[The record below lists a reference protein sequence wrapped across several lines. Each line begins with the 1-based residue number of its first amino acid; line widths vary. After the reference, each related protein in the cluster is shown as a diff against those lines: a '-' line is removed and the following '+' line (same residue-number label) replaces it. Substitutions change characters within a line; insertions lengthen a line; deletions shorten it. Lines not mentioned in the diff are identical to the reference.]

1 MAPVQGLGGAPGMYQ
16 EQQYQHLVAEEHRHK
31 QNEHRAGVAALGAAA
46 FAAYELHE
54 EKVDP
59 AHARRHHMEAQAA
72 EAAALGLGGYALYE
86 HHQAHKIHKAEEQ
99 IPGHHHQKH
108 GHNHHTRHHHHGF
121 WNIINMTFST
131 TIFNDC
137 YCNSWSNK
145 VLN

>member
-1 MAPVQGLGGAPGMYQ
+1 MGVDDDDGDDGVCVPFCFVLFL
-16 EQQYQHLVAEEHRHK
+16 QQ
-31 QNEHRAGVAALGAAA
+31 
-46 FAAYELHE
+46 YELHE

-108 GHNHHTRHHHHGF
+108 GHHNHRHHHHGF
-121 WNIINMTFST
+121 
-131 TIFNDC
+131 
-137 YCNSWSNK
+137 
-145 VLN
+145 

>member
-1 MAPVQGLGGAPGMYQ
+1 MYQ

-31 QNEHRAGVAALGAAA
+31 QNEHRAGVASLGAAA

-86 HHQAHKIHKAEEQ
+86 HHQAHKIHKAEQQ

-108 GHNHHTRHHHHGF
+108 GHHNHRRHHHGF
-121 WNIINMTFST
+121 
-131 TIFNDC
+131 
-137 YCNSWSNK
+137 
-145 VLN
+145 

>member
-1 MAPVQGLGGAPGMYQ
+1 MELVNSFLFSSWTERGVGVDDDDGDDGVCVSLFVLFL
-16 EQQYQHLVAEEHRHK
+16 QQ
-31 QNEHRAGVAALGAAA
+31 
-46 FAAYELHE
+46 YELHE

-108 GHNHHTRHHHHGF
+108 GHRHHNRRHQDGF
-121 WNIINMTFST
+121 
-131 TIFNDC
+131 
-137 YCNSWSNK
+137 
-145 VLN
+145 